1 MAAAKLRHHPP
12 DDREPDPHREH
23 DFDSFELEGE
33 KLFWKIDLY
42 ERELVK
48 QTLTE
53 HHTNTA

>member
-1 MAAAKLRHHPP
+1 MIAFDGFNA
-12 DDREPDPHREH
+12 DNYPHREQ

-48 QTLTE
+48 QTL
-53 HHTNTA
+53 NTIRTPFD